1 MRTKLKYG
9 ITIAMMTVLLGCTS
23 LYTSVVTV
31 TEVVDSAMKNWAQ
44 ASKARQTTPEFN
56 AQVIKLHDNYRLAAA
71 AAQLSL
77 KAYKDTNNAADLVAA
92 LTAAKEG
99 ALPLVDFI
107 AGILSAPVAAELQ
120 ANLVKATRP

>member
-9 ITIAMMTVLLGCTS
+9 ITIAVCALLLGCTS

-56 AQVIKLHDNYRLAAA
+56 SQVVKLHDNYRLAAA

-77 KAYKDTNNAADLVAA
+77 KAYKQTNNASDLVAA
-92 LTAAKEG
+92 LAAAKEG
-99 ALPLVDFI
+99 AIPLVDYI
-107 AGILSAPVAAELQ
+107 IQALTAPVAAELQ
-120 ANLVKATRP
+120 SNLAKATKP

>member
-9 ITIAMMTVLLGCTS
+9 ITIAVCALLLGCST
-23 LYTSVVTV
+23 LFTSVVTV

-56 AQVIKLHDNYRLAAA
+56 TQVIKLHDNYRLAAA

-77 KAYKDTNNAADLVAA
+77 KTYKNTNNASDLVAA
-92 LTAAKEG
+92 LAAAKDG
-99 ALPLVDFI
+99 AIPLVDFI
-107 AGILSAPVAAELQ
+107 VQILSAPVAAELQ
-120 ANLVKATRP
+120 ANLSKATTP